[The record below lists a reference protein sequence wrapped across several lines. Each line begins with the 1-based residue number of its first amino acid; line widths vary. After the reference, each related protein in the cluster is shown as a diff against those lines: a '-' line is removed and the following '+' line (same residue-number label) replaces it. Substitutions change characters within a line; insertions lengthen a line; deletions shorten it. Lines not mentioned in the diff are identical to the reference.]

1 MKEQNYAAAFE
12 ELQQIVGEMEMGNIS
27 IDDLAIKVKR
37 AAELIHL
44 CKSKLKATE
53 LDVQKILDE
62 LDETADNNWVIFLP
76 L

>member
-1 MKEQNYAAAFE
+1 
-12 ELQQIVGEMEMGNIS
+12 
-27 IDDLAIKVKR
+27 
-37 AAELIHL
+37 
-44 CKSKLKATE
+44 LKATE